1 MSVGAGDRLSA
12 ALERL
17 DIPHPDPADAA
28 ALTARYRAA
37 ERPPGPLL
45 RGEGERRAYALTRMP
60 ATLAAAEAAM
70 AEVAA
75 RWVGARPQ
83 SLLDLGAGTGAMVW
97 AARTAFPTLT
107 DLAAIERDAGMAAI
121 GGDLTHLSGDEALA
135 ALRWTIGD
143 LTATSFPPVDLV
155 TIGYA
160 LNELEPPALDRV
172 VAQAFAAAR
181 MGVIVIE
188 AGSRRG
194 FDAVRRARALL
205 IEVGGQPVAPCPHA
219 LACPMSDDDWC
230 HMPTRFRRGTTHR
243 RLVAGTLDH
252 DIEKFSYVAVA
263 KGELAARPAEARIVR
278 APMRRQGHVTLDLCR
293 AGRLERLT
301 VGKRDKPS
309 YRAARQAGWGDAW
322 PPEDET
328 PR

>member
-1 MSVGAGDRLSA
+1 MSAGAGDRLAA

-17 DIPHPDPADAA
+17 DLALPDPADAA
-28 ALTARYRAA
+28 ALTARYRTA
-37 ERPPGPLL
+37 ERPSGPLL

-75 RWVGARPQ
+75 RWNGPQ
-83 SLLDLGAGTGAMVW
+83 PGSLLDLGAGTGAMIW
-97 AARTAFPTLT
+97 AARAAFPALT
-107 DLAAIERDAGMAAI
+107 DLAAIERDSGMAAI
-121 GGDLTHLSGDEALA
+121 GGDLARLSGDEALA
-135 ALRWTIGD
+135 AVRWTIGD
-143 LTATSFPPVDLV
+143 LTLKPFPPADLV

-172 VAQAFAAAR
+172 VARAIAAAR

-205 IEVGGQPVAPCPHA
+205 IEAGGLPVAPCPHA
-219 LACPMSDDDWC
+219 LACPMPDEDWC
-230 HMPTRFRRGTTHR
+230 HMPTRFRRGAAHR

-252 DIEKFSYVAVA
+252 DIEKFSYVAVT
-263 KGELAARPAEARIVR
+263 KGEIAARPADARIVR

-293 AGRLERLT
+293 DGRLERLT
-301 VGKRDKPS
+301 VGKRDRPS
-309 YRAARQAGWGDAW
+309 YRAARQAGWGDSW